1 MQVEDWRL
9 HDAMCS
15 SSGGANNAPQ
25 FAGTTELEDPGA
37 RLIRIRLNRTRR
49 VHSIYS
55 SLSDCEQSRT
65 DPQGMKTP
73 MWTE

>member
-49 VHSIYS
+49 VQEVVPYTQFIH
-55 SLSDCEQSRT
+55 LFQTVSRAGQT
-65 DPQGMKTP
+65 HK
-73 MWTE
+73 E